1 MKYIIEVYSKDGIVY
16 YYHPSAYG
24 DMISNNFVRAYD
36 EGFDT
41 VEEVKDYFNSTQKSF
56 KISTIGMTVVAVKIV
71 SVQATKEDVCELS
84 IKDVCKIK

>member
-16 YYHPSAYG
+16 YYHPSAFG

-41 VEEVKDYFNSTQKSF
+41 VEEAKGYFNSTQKSF
-56 KISTIGMTVVAVKIV
+56 KINTLGMTVVAVKIV
-71 SVQATKEDVCELS
+71 SVQATKEDVCELA
-84 IKDVCKIK
+84 IKDVCKVK

>member
-1 MKYIIEVYSKDGIVY
+1 MKYIIEVYGKDGIVY
-16 YYHPSAYG
+16 YYHPSAFG
-24 DMISNNFVRAYD
+24 DMISNNFIRAYE

-41 VEEVKDYFNSTQKSF
+41 VEEAKDYFNSMQKSF
-56 KISTIGMTVVAVKIV
+56 KINTLSITVVAVKIV

>member
-36 EGFDT
+36 EGFGT
-41 VEEVKDYFNSTQKSF
+41 VEEAKDYFNSTQKSF
-56 KISTIGMTVVAVKIV
+56 KISTLGMTVVAVKIV
-71 SVQATKEDVCELS
+71 SVQATKEDICELS

>member
-1 MKYIIEVYSKDGIVY
+1 MKYIIEVYGKDGIVY
-16 YYHPSAYG
+16 YYHTSAFG
-24 DMISNNFVRAYD
+24 DMISNNFIRAYE

-41 VEEVKDYFNSTQKSF
+41 VEEAKDYFNSTQKSF
-56 KISTIGMTVVAVKIV
+56 KISTLGITVVAVKIV